1 MAFRFETASGLRLY
15 ACSERLRM
23 GETSS
28 IRFLDPFENQ
38 SFVTIEIL
46 FESKSLAKSC
56 RLNNTFLHAAFY
68 RHKII
73 PKSLFLHEVDNETVF
88 VPGVYTVRKDN
99 AEEILSSPWKLV

>member
-15 ACSERLRM
+15 ACSERLRL

-28 IRFLDPFENQ
+28 IRFLDPFEPVA
-38 SFVTIEIL
+38 FVTIEIL

-56 RLNNTFLHAAFY
+56 RLNNNWLHAAFN
-68 RHKII
+68 RHKIV
-73 PKSLFLHEVDNETVF
+73 PKSLFLHEVNAEDIAI
-88 VPGVYTVRKDN
+88 PRSYIVRKDN